1 MVLAVFATNIMFST
15 MGTTDLGQK
24 VYGLERFMSGAVA
37 YLAAVFAL
45 GTLVRTEKAGET
57 IARLEKKL
65 EKLRGNASQLR
76 NE

>member
-1 MVLAVFATNIMFST
+1 MFST

-24 VYGLERFMSGAVA
+24 LYSLERFMSGAVA

-45 GTLVRTEKAGET
+45 GTLVRIEKADVT

-65 EKLRGNASQLR
+65 EKLQQLAATAQ
-76 NE
+76 